1 MVDDKADDED
11 DDDDD
16 DDEADALWSRS
27 FPFPCPERRVGVPL
41 SGSLLCIVYLPGG
54 TLPETLSGTLLGT
67 LTGMPG
73 IPCIASGTKG

>member
-41 SGSLLCIVYLPGG
+41 SGSLLCIVFLPGG
-54 TLPETLSGTLLGT
+54 TLPGTLLGIPDIV
-67 LTGMPG
+67 GMP
-73 IPCIASGTKG
+73 CTASGTEG